1 MYFCTLIF
9 KANPNSNAPMI
20 LFFLYCAL
28 FWISIFHLF
37 VFLFIS
43 REEKTQF
50 LNGQHFLVL
59 IYLLFVFS
67 INSWTKLSFSNYFWY
82 FNIKMRFYFEIDSV
96 KEWNIKSVTTST
108 VVPKVFSLWNCNVY
122 VKPLIII
129 KANILMQ
136 LLRIN

>member
-1 MYFCTLIF
+1 MYTYFQSESELES
-9 KANPNSNAPMI
+9 SNDI
-20 LFFLYCAL
+20 IFFLYCAL

-43 REEKTQF
+43 REKKRTISIWPTI
-50 LNGQHFLVL
+50 LVL
-59 IYLLFVFS
+59 IYLIFVFS
-67 INSWTKLSFSNYFWY
+67 INSWTKLSYSNYFWY
-82 FNIKMRFYFEIDSV
+82 FNLKMRFYFQIDSAN
-96 KEWNIKSVTTST
+96 ERNIKSVTTST